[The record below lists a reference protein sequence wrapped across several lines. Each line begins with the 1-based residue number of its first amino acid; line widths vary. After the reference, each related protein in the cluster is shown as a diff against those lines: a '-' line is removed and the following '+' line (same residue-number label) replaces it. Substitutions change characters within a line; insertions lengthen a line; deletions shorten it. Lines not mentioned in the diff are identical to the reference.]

1 MSTPASRLLAA
12 LLLALAAGRASA
24 ADAPAVSEPQFSSG
38 WRFEQR
44 SGAAIYGALC
54 AACHMP
60 DGRGAR
66 GAAAYPA
73 LQGNAKLASAPY
85 LLHMIVNG
93 NRAMP
98 GFGSQLSNEQ
108 IAAVASHV
116 RQRFASLPTGE
127 PAINPADVQALRPA
141 PQSSSPSTPAASA
154 VAH

>member
-1 MSTPASRLLAA
+1 MKALLSSM
-12 LLLALAAGRASA
+12 LLLALGRALAQPAAPVSA
-24 ADAPAVSEPQFSSG
+24 AASAPAQEPRFSSG

-60 DGRGAR
+60 DGQGAR

-73 LQGNAKLASAPY
+73 LQGNAKLAAAPY
-85 LLHMIVNG
+85 VLHMIVNG

-98 GFGSQLSNEQ
+98 GFGAQLSDEQ
-108 IAAVASHV
+108 VAAVASHV
-116 RQRFASLPTGE
+116 RQRFGGLDEAAARVLPE
-127 PAINPADVQALRPA
+127 HVRALRPPPA
-141 PQSSSPSTPAASA
+141 QPQQAASA

>member
-1 MSTPASRLLAA
+1 MRLLTRLTLIPA
-12 LLLALAAGRASA
+12 LLATLPALAAPGE
-24 ADAPAVSEPQFSSG
+24 PAEPRFSSG

-60 DGRGAR
+60 DGQGAR

-73 LQGNAKLASAPY
+73 LQGNAKLAATPY

-93 NRAMP
+93 NKAMP
-98 GFGSQLSNEQ
+98 GFGRQLSDEQ

-116 RQRFASLPTGE
+116 RQRFGGLDAASAQVKPDE
-127 PAINPADVQALRPA
+127 ARAVRPA
-141 PQSSSPSTPAASA
+141 PQPPSTA

>member
-1 MSTPASRLLAA
+1 MRTLL
-12 LLLALAAGRASA
+12 LSLLALSA
-24 ADAPAVSEPQFSSG
+24 AVPAQSQTAAEPRFSSG
-38 WRFEQR
+38 WRFEQH

-73 LQGNAKLASAPY
+73 LQGNAKLAATPY

-93 NRAMP
+93 NKAMP
-98 GFGSQLSNEQ
+98 GFGFQLSDEQ

-116 RQRFASLPTGE
+116 RQRFGGLDEA
-127 PAINPADVQALRPA
+127 AARVQPDEVRALRP
-141 PQSSSPSTPAASA
+141 PPPPPAASA